1 MTTHDIL
8 GIFLF
13 GTDRVEEFLKQGF
26 TLVAIGNDLHHIMT
40 QASSYMKALEA
51 AATGAKKVWKAPE
64 E

>member
-1 MTTHDIL
+1 M
-8 GIFLF
+8 
-13 GTDRVEEFLKQGF
+13 
-26 TLVAIGNDLHHIMT
+26 VAVGNDLHHIMT